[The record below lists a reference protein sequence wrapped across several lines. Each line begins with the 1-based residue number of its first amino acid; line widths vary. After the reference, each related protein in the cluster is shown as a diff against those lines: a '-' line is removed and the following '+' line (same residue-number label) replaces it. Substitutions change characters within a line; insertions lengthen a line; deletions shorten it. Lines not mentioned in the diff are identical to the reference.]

1 KFDAK
6 SAREENHRQ
15 QVNRNSSNRTRQIRR
30 GPNGIPVG
38 DKNESSRK
46 AVILIHAQ
54 QGNRF
59 TYAGRTTRG
68 DLRGEVVR
76 PELTASVTRSAESG
90 SGFRPRGNEEGQE
103 RSAGKDRRFNRDR
116 GAVN

>member
-1 KFDAK
+1 M
-6 SAREENHRQ
+6 
-15 QVNRNSSNRTRQIRR
+15 NRNSSNRTRQIRR
-30 GPNGIPVG
+30 GREPNGIPVG
-38 DKNESSRK
+38 DKNESSMK

-90 SGFRPRGNEEGQE
+90 SGFRPRGYEEGRKGRRERIDDSIVTAE
-103 RSAGKDRRFNRDR
+103 RSIE
-116 GAVN
+116 V

>member
-1 KFDAK
+1 M
-6 SAREENHRQ
+6 
-15 QVNRNSSNRTRQIRR
+15 NRNSSNRTRQIRR
-30 GPNGIPVG
+30 GREPNGIPVG

-90 SGFRPRGNEEGQE
+90 SGFRPRGYEESQE

>member
-1 KFDAK
+1 M
-6 SAREENHRQ
+6 
-15 QVNRNSSNRTRQIRR
+15 NRNSSNRTRQIRR
-30 GPNGIPVG
+30 GREPNGIPVG

-90 SGFRPRGNEEGQE
+90 SGFRGEVRKKVKKGRRERIDDSTVTAE
-103 RSAGKDRRFNRDR
+103 RSIE
-116 GAVN
+116 V